1 MISVKMRSN
10 SFVYISILFRFYK
23 GILQRSSECF
33 ADTNIYI
40 YIYIIAEKLLTVF
53 VMLINM
59 NYLKAEI
66 WQIGKKFGNRTCVKI
81 VRMAF
86 FYK

>member
-1 MISVKMRSN
+1 MNV
-10 SFVYISILFRFYK
+10 LPT
-23 GILQRSSECF
+23 L
-33 ADTNIYI
+33 IYI

-86 FYK
+86 FISEIFAKVR